1 MMIVISSCSTQKQ
14 MTSTNT
20 KTKTSTITSL
30 DSLLKRVS
38 IAEDVE
44 ITWNLDEDPGINGES
59 NKGSEQKPL
68 IPSSK
73 KPPKKGTVHVKITK
87 RAEVVNVHTK
97 VEKKEQQTQK
107 QKTKKKQNNKPIV
120 KKQENNVF
128 VNALLIIIF
137 VLIVKYVFD
146 HKNNLKKV
154 WNLLKK
160 KLTLHHP

>member
-1 MMIVISSCSTQKQ
+1 MIVITSCSTQKQ

-30 DSLLKRVS
+30 DSLLKRAS

-44 ITWNLDEDPGINGES
+44 ISWNFDEDPGTNGES
-59 NKGSEQKPL
+59 NKSTEQKPL

-73 KPPKKGTVHVKITK
+73 KPPKKGTVHVRITK
-87 RAEVVNVHTK
+87 RAEVVNVQTK

-107 QKTKKKQNNKPIV
+107 QKTKKKKNNKPIV
-120 KKQENNVF
+120 KKQENNIF
-128 VNALLIIIF
+128 VNAIFIIIF
-137 VLIVKYVFD
+137 VLIVNFAFR

-154 WNLLKK
+154 WNLVKK